1 MPKTDTMKEFEQRF
15 AKIETELKLLRAE
28 FEMFKS
34 SQDGTSTEHAGKRVV
49 ASQAKAQSGAFPYP
63 VGEVVKVA
71 FPELFK
77 RKLLNAGDVAYL
89 LSSDATRDFKTRGYP
104 ILRIYTTDDDP
115 GLYACNHRRFYKMQP
130 LELGA
135 KKYHLSSQFY
145 PESRQAVLS
154 WIYSHGLKKQELI
167 SLVAAA
173 RQE

>member
-49 ASQAKAQSGAFPYP
+49 VSQAKVQSGTFPYP

-89 LSSDATRDFKTRGYP
+89 LSSEATRDFKTRGYP

-115 GLYACNHRRFYKMQP
+115 GLYACNHRRFYKMKP

-167 SLVAAA
+167 SLIAAA

>member
-1 MPKTDTMKEFEQRF
+1 MPKTDTMKEFEQRI
-15 AKIETELKLLRAE
+15 ARVETELKSLRAE

-49 ASQAKAQSGAFPYP
+49 ASQAKVQSGTFPYP

-115 GLYACNHRRFYKMQP
+115 GLYACNHRRFYKMKP

-154 WIYSHGLKKQELI
+154 WIYSHGIKKQELL

-173 RQE
+173 RQ